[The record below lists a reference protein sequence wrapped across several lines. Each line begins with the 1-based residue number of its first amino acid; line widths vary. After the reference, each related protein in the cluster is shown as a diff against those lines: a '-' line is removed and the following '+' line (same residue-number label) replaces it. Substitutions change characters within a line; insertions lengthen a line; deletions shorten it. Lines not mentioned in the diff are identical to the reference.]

1 MKITVVTV
9 CRNAECVLENTIRSV
24 YNQGF
29 KDFEYLIIDGNS
41 TDGTIDIV
49 RKYKT
54 LFSSKGIGF
63 SFISEPDSGIYDA
76 MNKSLKMAKGEWILF
91 MNAGDCF
98 YDENVLQNIFSIDYT
113 GIDFVYGDV
122 LLLENNKYK
131 KAYIGS
137 IDDLN
142 DQSSICHQGSMTRL
156 ILLKDYKFDEE
167 YKLAADYDLML
178 RMNRNHKVFKKID
191 CMIAIFSLGGASSKQ
206 SLNYLREM
214 DKSRKRN
221 GMYCPHKLEY
231 YVMRLRIYNYMRII
245 GKTLL
250 PSLFYSEKRGWYSDK
265 FAILS
270 CIDGKDE
277 C

>member
-9 CRNAECVLENTIRSV
+9 CRNAECVLENTILSV

-63 SFISEPDSGIYDA
+63 SFISEPDSGIYNA

-91 MNAGDCF
+91 MNAGDSF
-98 YDENVLQNIFSIDYT
+98 YDENVLQNMFLYDYT

-122 LLLENNKYK
+122 LLFENNKYK

-137 IDDLN
+137 IDDIN

-156 ILLKDYKFDEE
+156 EVLKEYKFDEE
-167 YKLAADYDLML
+167 YKLAADYDVML
-178 RMNRNHKVFKKID
+178 RMNNDHRVLKKID
-191 CMIAIFSLGGASSKQ
+191 CMVAIFSLGGASSQQ
-206 SLNYLREM
+206 SIRYLREM
-214 DKSRKRN
+214 DRSRKRN
-221 GMYCPHKLEY
+221 GIHCPHNLEY
-231 YVMRLRIYNYMRII
+231 YVMRLRMYNLIRAI

-250 PSLFYSEKRGWYSDK
+250 PGFFYSEKRGWYSDK
-265 FAILS
+265 STILNRHN
-270 CIDGKDE
+270 GE
-277 C
+277 A